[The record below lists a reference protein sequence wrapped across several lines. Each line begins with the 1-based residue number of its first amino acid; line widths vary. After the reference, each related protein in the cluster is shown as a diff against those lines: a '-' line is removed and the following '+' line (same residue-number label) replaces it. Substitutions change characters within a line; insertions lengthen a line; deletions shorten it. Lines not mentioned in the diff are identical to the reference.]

1 MKIYRF
7 ISCCSKWSFT
17 ILSIK
22 WELFRFSGSRQ
33 QAINLFGTKYKW
45 NTFLIFRLTWK
56 ILVESI
62 WTESWTFP
70 LICTKKRK
78 RNCEWIY
85 ALVIQSIYETVRKI
99 VIHSLHYRTFVETC
113 THLISDSFRSRYV
126 MNLFTF
132 PILFSFHFLLLVL
145 YSIFHLIICFL
156 SPIVCYF
163 QKYIFLYI
171 S

>member
-1 MKIYRF
+1 MLF
-7 ISCCSKWSFT
+7 EWLFT

-33 QAINLFGTKYKW
+33 AAINLLGTKYKW
-45 NTFLIFRLTWK
+45 NTFLIF
-56 ILVESI
+56 SI
-62 WTESWTFP
+62 DMKNSCGIYLNWIMDFFP
-70 LICTKKRK
+70 SICTKKRK
-78 RNCEWIY
+78 RSCEWIY

-113 THLISDSFRSRYV
+113 THLISDSFRSLYV

-132 PILFSFHFLLLVL
+132 PILFSFSSACTLLHIPPNHLLFYLRL
-145 YSIFHLIICFL
+145 YVTS
-156 SPIVCYF
+156 
-163 QKYIFLYI
+163 KNIFLYI